1 MATEDL
7 LVTVH
12 STGKIFS
19 DACGAVIREG
29 FQDGDIHVPT
39 IWATVEVRPSSSIPR
54 GELCLLVVHAYTAF
68 LHNFWPTQRGFSIQF
83 LVYQSF

>member
-29 FQDGDIHVPT
+29 FQDGDQYFPT

-54 GELCLLVVHAYTAF
+54 GGF
-68 LHNFWPTQRGFSIQF
+68 LIMFTSSSYLYCFF
-83 LVYQSF
+83 T